1 MGQDHYPNVTDID
14 GNRTDLHN
22 YQQPGDVE
30 QHITP
35 FYPETQIGGDNLL
48 VDSDHPS
55 ATDPRTFIFG
65 WLKKVLGE
73 RKPEVLTEDIPAP
86 KTQAV
91 LPYVF
96 AGAVV
101 IGIYFLMR
109 K

>member
-22 YQQPGDVE
+22 YQQPGDVD
-30 QHITP
+30 QHIAP
-35 FYPETQIGGDNLL
+35 MPGDHIF
-48 VDSDHPS
+48 VDTDHSS